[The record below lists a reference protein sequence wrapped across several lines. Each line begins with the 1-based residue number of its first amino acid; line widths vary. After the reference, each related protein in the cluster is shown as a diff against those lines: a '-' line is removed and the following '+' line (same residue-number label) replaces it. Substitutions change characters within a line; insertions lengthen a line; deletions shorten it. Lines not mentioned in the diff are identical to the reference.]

1 MRSYQRRGGGLRGTD
16 TFRRYL
22 LMEYILGGG
31 TLGIINKVEWR
42 TQFIGIRQS
51 LGENYE
57 LELKKEGKLKLFLDV
72 IS

>member
-1 MRSYQRRGGGLRGTD
+1 MRSFLKRVNGTTETD

-22 LMEYILGGG
+22 MREYILGGG

-51 LGENYE
+51 LGEN
-57 LELKKEGKLKLFLDV
+57 
-72 IS
+72 